1 MARPARPRRLP
12 LIGWST
18 AAQRFRELAESGELG
33 DSVLIVGEPGV
44 GKRTFAE
51 AYKFYF
57 RSRYKESLPIVPIDP
72 RMADIPDRCIATTV
86 HPPAYGRAVAG
97 GRRAARVGEA
107 GARHLDIGKRQPI
120 PDEEC
125 GAEPLGDAVVA
136 RFAQT
141 WYLPPLR
148 RRLIDVLALL
158 HFYGCRVFPKEG
170 PSVRAVDSDLI
181 HQLLLDRPWLGNA
194 AGLLGFLRNAAEGGV
209 LRRGDAVAFPPE
221 IGLPKHLGHGR
232 TDWDGSATWDGRCE
246 VPFEALPKVGASIFA
261 ASFFIRS
268 GDPLAEP
275 LNHPFPHLGPS
286 RLWATNPYWP
296 KGVEPDRATSDDLIR
311 AMAGPGGTAP
321 LPQEF
326 VEELS
331 AFSAHGA
338 TVESL
343 RSGFAVTPDSVPDEL
358 LRLIL
363 GKKARAARPPAKPKH
378 GLTKAEK
385 EICDLYAKLGY
396 SQKAVAAHRNCSASA
411 VSQAIKSAK
420 AKLPPGMWERYYE
433 RRSKQYG
440 KKVVGKRARMQSLPK
455 DLADRKAYPQD
466 LSED

>member
-1 MARPARPRRLP
+1 MARPAQPRRLP

-18 AAQRFRELAESGELG
+18 AAQRFRELVESGELG

-44 GKRTFAE
+44 GKRTLAE
-51 AYKFYF
+51 AYKFHF

-72 RMADIPDRCIATTV
+72 QTTEIPDRCIATTA
-86 HPPAYGRAVAG
+86 HPPVYGRAAG

-107 GARHLDIGKRQPI
+107 GARHLDTGKRQPV
-120 PDEEC
+120 PDGEC
-125 GAEPLGDAVVA
+125 GAEPLGDAIVA

-158 HFYGCRVFPKEG
+158 HFYGSRVFPRDG
-170 PSVRAVDSDLI
+170 PAARAVDSDLI
-181 HQLLLDRPWLGNA
+181 HQLLLDRSWLGNT

-232 TDWDGSATWDGRCE
+232 ADWDGSGTWDGRCE
-246 VPFEALPKVGASIFA
+246 VPFEALPKVAVSIFA
-261 ASFFIRS
+261 ASFFARQ
-268 GDPLAEP
+268 DAPLAESI
-275 LNHPFPHLGPS
+275 NCPFPHLGSS

-296 KGVEPDRATSDDLIR
+296 EGVEPDRATDDDLMR
-311 AMAGPGGTAP
+311 AMAGPGGTAS
-321 LPQEF
+321 LPQGF

-396 SQKAVAAHRNCSASA
+396 SQKAVAEHRGRSAAS

-420 AKLPPGMWERYYE
+420 AKLPPEVWRRYYE
-433 RRSKQYG
+433 PKSKQFG

-466 LSED
+466 LPED

>member
-72 RMADIPDRCIATTV
+72 RTADIPDRCIATTV

-97 GRRAARVGEA
+97 GRRTARLGEA

-181 HQLLLDRPWLGNA
+181 HQLLLDRSWVGNA
-194 AGLLGFLRNAAEGGV
+194 DGLLGYLRNSAEGGV
-209 LRRGDAVAFPPE
+209 LRRGDATAFPTD
-221 IGLPKHLGHGR
+221 IGIPKHLGHGR
-232 TDWDGSATWDGRCE
+232 FDWVGLDACGGRCE
-246 VPFEALPKVGASIFA
+246 VPFEALPKVAVSIFA
-261 ASFFIRS
+261 ARFGQQADASALQI
-268 GDPLAEP
+268 
-275 LNHPFPHLGPS
+275 NNPFPLGFPG
-286 RLWATNPYWP
+286 LWAADPNWP
-296 KGVEPDRATSDDLIR
+296 ASVEPARVTSDELMR
-311 AMAGPGGTAP
+311 AMAGPLGAGP
-321 LPQEF
+321 LPEKL
-326 VEELS
+326 VEDLS
-331 AFSAHGA
+331 IFSAYGA

-343 RSGFAVTPDSVPDEL
+343 RTGFAATPDSVPDEL
-358 LRLIL
+358 LRQIL
-363 GKKARAARPPAKPKH
+363 GKKARSARPAATSKV
-378 GLTKAEK
+378 GLTPAEK
-385 EICDLYAKLGY
+385 KICDLLAELGG
-396 SQKAVAAHRNCSASA
+396 SQKAVAARYGCKPPY
-411 VSQAIKSAK
+411 VSQVINAAKKKLGLDVWEEWYGRKS
-420 AKLPPGMWERYYE
+420 ERLGKKRAGKRM
-433 RRSKQYG
+433 RRS
-440 KKVVGKRARMQSLPK
+440 RLPK
-455 DLADRKAYPQD
+455 DLPDPKSLR
-466 LSED
+466 